1 MNYYYKWT
9 DVIQSLLTE
18 MKRLWMYFRR
28 IPAMHGQHILYAR
41 QFFLE
46 VENVSVELT
55 QNLLKDTTFLP
66 Y

>member
-1 MNYYYKWT
+1 MDWRNSVSVNWNEAMAYECIFAEY
-9 DVIQSLLTE
+9 
-18 MKRLWMYFRR
+18 RR
-28 IPAMHGQHILYAR
+28 CMVNISYTLGNIS
-41 QFFLE
+41 LE

>member
-9 DVIQSLLTE
+9 DVIQSLLIE
-18 MKRLWMYFRR
+18 MKRLWMFFAEYRR
-28 IPAMHGQHILYAR
+28 CMVNISYTLGNIS
-41 QFFLE
+41 LE